1 MRTYGVRWALW
12 ALIGMM
18 IMGCGCWLFCPRV
31 KSKRMIATILLN
43 NQVVRQLILD
53 ETEDQ
58 VFSIQEETGREITF
72 EIKEKAIR
80 FLSSNCPDQICV
92 RTGFLRG
99 DSDLPLAACLPNG
112 VILTISPEEE

>member
-1 MRTYGVRWALW
+1 MTAHRAHRALW
-12 ALIGMM
+12 VLVGAM
-18 IMGCGCWLFCPRV
+18 IIGCGLWIFWPRV
-31 KSKRMIATILLN
+31 KSKRTIAVIWLD
-43 NQVVRQLILD
+43 NQPIRQLVLE

-58 VFSIQEETGREITF
+58 EFSIQEETGRKITF
-72 EIKEKAIR
+72 QVKEGAIR

-112 VILTISPEEE
+112 IILTISPEEG